1 MDRFCKPLQL
11 AGHATRSDPDSF
23 PLLIPQRWRINR
35 QIKQRDV
42 VRQCD
47 VQDGRHDVG
56 SQRGQVDHPAN
67 VAVVDS
73 FPRGDLLTRTSPLL
87 IPASPASDGPW
98 PAPVG
103 WRSVLRP
110 TV

>member
-1 MDRFCKPLQL
+1 MTAFQMPPVPQQIPDIALPQWSSGTDGGRSKPKP
-11 AGHATRSDPDSF
+11 G

-42 VRQCD
+42 VRQCV

-56 SQRGQVDHPAN
+56 CQRGQVDHPAD

-73 FPRGDLLTRTSPLL
+73 FPRGDLLQ
-87 IPASPASDGPW
+87 G
-98 PAPVG
+98 
-103 WRSVLRP
+103 LRLA
-110 TV
+110 